1 MNNTGRARHLRKN
14 LTDAE
19 RTLWNIL
26 RYRRVSGLRFRRQAP
41 IGPYIVDFVCFEKGL
56 VMEVDG
62 GQHMKL
68 TEYDA
73 ARTAWLESAGFRV
86 IRFWNNQVLEETDAV
101 RHAIWLAVGGS
112 SPPS

>member
-1 MNNTGRARHLRKN
+1 MDNTGRARILRKN

-26 RYRRVSGLRFRRQAP
+26 CRRQVSGLKFRRQAP

-56 VMEVDG
+56 VIEADG
-62 GQHMKL
+62 GQHVQQASD
-68 TEYDA
+68 DA
-73 ARTAWLESAGFRV
+73 ARTKWLENEGFRV

-101 RHAIWLAVGGS
+101 RDAIWLAVGGS